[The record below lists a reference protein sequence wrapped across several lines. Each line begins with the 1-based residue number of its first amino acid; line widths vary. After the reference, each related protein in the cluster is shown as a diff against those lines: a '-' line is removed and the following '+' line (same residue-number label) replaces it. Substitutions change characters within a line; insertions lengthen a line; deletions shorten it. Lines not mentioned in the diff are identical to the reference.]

1 MSQNLRRDKK
11 YSRSTLEVKN
21 IVSNEGKALTLLV
34 RGGLD
39 VGDREVGLSGEGEV
53 AGEDQHQLLGVP
65 LLQY

>member
-34 RGGLD
+34 GGGLD
-39 VGDREVGLSGEGEV
+39 VGDREVGLRGEGEV
-53 AGEDQHQLLGVP
+53 AGEDEDQLLGVP